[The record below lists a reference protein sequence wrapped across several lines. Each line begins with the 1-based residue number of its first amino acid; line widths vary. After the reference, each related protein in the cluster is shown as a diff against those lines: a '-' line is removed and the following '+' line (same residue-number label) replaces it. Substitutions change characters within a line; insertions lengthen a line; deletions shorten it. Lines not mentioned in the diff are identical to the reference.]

1 VPSIEIKRKA
11 TLSRQEVA
19 DRLIAL
25 GNALAEGSEVELSSG
40 GDSIK
45 VEVASE
51 VRWELEIEIDGDE
64 TEIEI
69 ELKWTDEPKPARRA
83 VAEPAAPPAAAE
95 PEPAAAAPEPAA
107 AKPAP
112 ARRGR
117 PRKTPAS

>member
-1 VPSIEIKRKA
+1 MPSIEIKRKA

-45 VEVASE
+45 VEVAGE

-83 VAEPAAPPAAAE
+83 PAAEPTAASAATE
-95 PEPAAAAPEPAA
+95 PEPAA
-107 AKPAP
+107 PAP
-112 ARRGR
+112 TSARRGR
-117 PRKTPAS
+117 PRKAATN